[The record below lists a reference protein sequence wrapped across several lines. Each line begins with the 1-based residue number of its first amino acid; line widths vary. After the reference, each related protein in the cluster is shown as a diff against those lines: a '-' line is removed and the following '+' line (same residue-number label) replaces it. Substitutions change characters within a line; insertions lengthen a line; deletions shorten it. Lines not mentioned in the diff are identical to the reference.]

1 MTCTRYKWGPDSKL
15 HFYRCTR
22 TWHKCQKTGGNSLLL
37 LNAITYYYTTA
48 SLESW
53 MTFHSLQYSCLSI
66 TYSSPEIN
74 ICWSSYAEWLT
85 VTCLSSN
92 GHLLLLVLFYLHLVA
107 PCTSRWIGFTD
118 TVHITRKMLHSS
130 HLPSNLQANRNLSV
144 RSSIL
149 LRKAPEETCE
159 TSWETKKEWM
169 KTEGIKQSH
178 SLVHHDV

>member
-1 MTCTRYKWGPDSKL
+1 MWKQLCNPGSSRLHKTYDLDTVTCTRYKWGPDSKL

-48 SLESW
+48 GLESW

-85 VTCLSSN
+85 MTCLSSN
-92 GHLLLLVLFYLHLVA
+92 GHLFLLVLFYLHLVA
-107 PCTSRWIGFTD
+107 PCTSLWIGF
-118 TVHITRKMLHSS
+118 RHSA
-130 HLPSNLQANRNLSV
+130 HHKEN
-144 RSSIL
+144 
-149 LRKAPEETCE
+149 APL
-159 TSWETKKEWM
+159 
-169 KTEGIKQSH
+169 I
-178 SLVHHDV
+178 SLAF